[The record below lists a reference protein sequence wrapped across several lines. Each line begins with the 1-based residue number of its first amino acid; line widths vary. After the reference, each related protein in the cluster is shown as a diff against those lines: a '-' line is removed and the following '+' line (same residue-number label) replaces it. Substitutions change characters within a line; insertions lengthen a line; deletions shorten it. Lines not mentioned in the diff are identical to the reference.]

1 MTTRKTR
8 WMAVLLIGA
17 LHLAACGGSDDGG
30 ATDGGDAGVTA
41 FSVEAAEFTFKP
53 DTWRVAADEN
63 VTITLDNA
71 GTLEHNWVILTEG
84 TKISSEAEIS
94 EDAFLF
100 DFGSV
105 NAGDSASKT
114 FNVPG
119 GTYQVICTIS
129 GHFGA
134 GMEGSLSVG

>member
-1 MTTRKTR
+1 MTTRNTR
-8 WMAVLLIGA
+8 WIAALLIGA
-17 LHLAACGGSDDGG
+17 LQLAACGGSDDGG
-30 ATDGGDAGVTA
+30 TADGGDAGVTA
-41 FSVEAAEFTFKP
+41 FSVQAADFTFTP
-53 DTWRVAADEN
+53 DTWGVAADEN

-105 NAGDSASKT
+105 NAGESASKT

-134 GMEGSLSVG
+134 GMEGTLTVG